1 MVLNLL
7 NGVINLDDILKKID
21 KTLKENETLITATS
35 GGPDSMVLLS
45 LLIKLSQTKNIT
57 IICAHVNHNL
67 RKESQEEALM
77 VEKYANEN
85 NVIFEKMEINHYEGN
100 TENYARTQRYNF
112 FEKLIKKYNASY
124 LLTAHHGDDLTE
136 TILMRIVRG
145 SSLKGYSGFQEITD
159 KDTYKIY
166 RPLITKTK
174 DELLNYAKT
183 HNIPYAIDKTNFSKE
198 YTRNR
203 YRLNILPILKKENKS
218 VHLKFLK
225 FSETL
230 KLYNDH
236 INKEV
241 SAKLNKTYQNN
252 NLNLKLFRKE
262 DKLIK
267 RKILYQIL
275 NNLYYKKIS
284 LITDNHVELILSI
297 IESPKPNLKINL
309 PNKVLVIKNYQ
320 NLYFTKNTEIKP
332 YSFTFETKV
341 ILPNNKILIQEETD
355 DTSNYTIRLNSK
367 ELSLPL
373 IIRTRQNGDKMEIK
387 NLNGHKK
394 IKDIFID
401 EKISETARN
410 SWPILTDQNNQ
421 IIWLP
426 GLKKS
431 KFDKQKHENY
441 DIIIRYR

>member
-1 MVLNLL
+1 M
-7 NGVINLDDILKKID
+7 INLDDILKKLD
-21 KTLKENETLITATS
+21 KTIKENETVITATS
-35 GGPDSMVLLS
+35 GGPDSMALLS
-45 LLIKLSQTKNIT
+45 LLIKLSKTKKIT

-67 RKESQEEALM
+67 RKESQEEAIM

-85 NVIFEKMEINHYEGN
+85 NLIFEKMEINHYEGN

-112 FEKLIKKYNASY
+112 FEKLIKKYNATY

-136 TILMRIVRG
+136 TILMRMVRG

-159 KDTYKIY
+159 KETYKIY

-174 DELLNYAKT
+174 DELLNYVKT
-183 HNIPYAIDKTNFSKE
+183 NNIPYAVDKTNFSEE

-230 KLYNDH
+230 KLYDDH
-236 INKEV
+236 INKE
-241 SAKLNKTYQNN
+241 ANEKLNKVYQNN
-252 NLNLKLFRKE
+252 NLNLKLFENE
-262 DKLIK
+262 DELIK

-275 NNLYYKKIS
+275 NNLYYKNIS
-284 LITDNHVELILSI
+284 LITDNHVELILNI
-297 IESPKPNLKINL
+297 IESSRPNLKINL
-309 PNKVLVIKNYQ
+309 PSKVLVIKNYQ
-320 NLYFTKNTEIKP
+320 NLYFTQNTEIKS
-332 YSFTFETKV
+332 YSFTFEDKV
-341 ILPNNKILIQEETD
+341 ILPNDKILIKEETE

-373 IIRTRQNGDKMEIK
+373 IVRTRQNGDKMEIK

-394 IKDIFID
+394 IKDIFIN

>member
-1 MVLNLL
+1 M
-7 NGVINLDDILKKID
+7 INLDDILKKLD
-21 KTLKENETLITATS
+21 KTIKENETLITATS
-35 GGPDSMVLLS
+35 GGPDSMALLS
-45 LLIKLSQTKNIT
+45 LLIKLSKTKKIT

-67 RKESQEEALM
+67 RKESQEEAIM

-85 NVIFEKMEINHYEGN
+85 NLIFEKMEINHYEGN

-112 FEKLIKKYNASY
+112 FEKLIKKYNATY

-136 TILMRIVRG
+136 TILMRMVRG

-159 KDTYKIY
+159 KETYKIY

-174 DELLNYAKT
+174 DELLNYVKT
-183 HNIPYAIDKTNFSKE
+183 NNIPYAVDKTNFSEE

-230 KLYNDH
+230 KLYDDH
-236 INKEV
+236 INKE
-241 SAKLNKTYQNN
+241 ANEKLNKVYQNN
-252 NLNLKLFRKE
+252 NLNLKLFENE
-262 DKLIK
+262 DELIK

-275 NNLYYKKIS
+275 NNLYYKNIS
-284 LITDNHVELILSI
+284 LITDNHVELILNI
-297 IESPKPNLKINL
+297 IESSRPNLKINL
-309 PNKVLVIKNYQ
+309 PSKVLVIKNYQ
-320 NLYFTKNTEIKP
+320 NLYFTQNTEIKP
-332 YSFTFETKV
+332 YSFTFKDKV
-341 ILPNNKILIQEETD
+341 ILPNNQILIKEETE

-373 IIRTRQNGDKMEIK
+373 IVRTRQNGDKMEIK

-394 IKDIFID
+394 IKDIFIN

>member
-1 MVLNLL
+1 M
-7 NGVINLDDILKKID
+7 INLDDILKKLD
-21 KTLKENETLITATS
+21 KTIKENETVITATS
-35 GGPDSMVLLS
+35 GGPDSMALLS
-45 LLIKLSQTKNIT
+45 LLIKLSKTKKIT

-85 NVIFEKMEINHYEGN
+85 NLIFEKMEINHYEGN

-112 FEKLIKKYNASY
+112 FEKLIKKYNATY

-136 TILMRIVRG
+136 TILMRMVRG

-159 KDTYKIY
+159 NGTYKIY

-174 DELLNYAKT
+174 DELLNYVKT
-183 HNIPYAIDKTNFSKE
+183 NNIPYAVDKTNFSEE

-230 KLYNDH
+230 KLYDDH

-241 SAKLNKTYQNN
+241 NEKLNKIYQNN
-252 NLNLKLFRKE
+252 NLNLNLFENE
-262 DKLIK
+262 DELIK
-267 RKILYQIL
+267 RKILYKIL
-275 NNLYYKKIS
+275 NDLYYKNIS
-284 LITDNHVELILSI
+284 LITDNHVELILNI
-297 IESPKPNLKINL
+297 IESPRPNLKINL

-332 YSFTFETKV
+332 YSFTFENKV
-341 ILPNNKILIQEETD
+341 ILPNDKILIKEETD

-367 ELSLPL
+367 ELSMPL
-373 IIRTRQNGDKMEIK
+373 IVRTRQNGDKMEIK

-401 EKISETARN
+401 EKISESDRN
-410 SWPILTDQNNQ
+410 NWPILTDQNNQ

>member
-1 MVLNLL
+1 M
-7 NGVINLDDILKKID
+7 INLDDILKKLD
-21 KTLKENETLITATS
+21 KTIKENETLITATS
-35 GGPDSMVLLS
+35 GGPDSMALLS
-45 LLIKLSQTKNIT
+45 LLIKLSKTKKIT

-67 RKESQEEALM
+67 RKESQEEAIM

-85 NVIFEKMEINHYEGN
+85 NLIFEKMEINHYEGN

-112 FEKLIKKYNASY
+112 FEKLIKKYNATY

-136 TILMRIVRG
+136 TILMRMVRG

-159 KDTYKIY
+159 KETYKIY

-174 DELLNYAKT
+174 DELLNYVKT
-183 HNIPYAIDKTNFSKE
+183 NNIPYAVDKTNFSEE

-230 KLYNDH
+230 KLYDDH
-236 INKEV
+236 INKE
-241 SAKLNKTYQNN
+241 ANEKLNKVYQNN
-252 NLNLKLFRKE
+252 NLNLKLFENE
-262 DKLIK
+262 DELIK

-275 NNLYYKKIS
+275 NNLYYKNIS
-284 LITDNHVELILSI
+284 LITDNHVELILNI
-297 IESPKPNLKINL
+297 IESSRPNLKINL
-309 PNKVLVIKNYQ
+309 PSKVLVIKNYQ
-320 NLYFTKNTEIKP
+320 NLYFTQNTEIKP
-332 YSFTFETKV
+332 YSFTFEDKV
-341 ILPNNKILIQEETD
+341 ILPNDKILIKEETE

-373 IIRTRQNGDKMEIK
+373 IVRTRQNGDKMEIK

-394 IKDIFID
+394 IKDIFIN

>member
-1 MVLNLL
+1 M
-7 NGVINLDDILKKID
+7 INLDDILKKLD
-21 KTLKENETLITATS
+21 KTIKENEMLITATS
-35 GGPDSMVLLS
+35 GGPDSMALLS
-45 LLIKLSQTKNIT
+45 LLIKLSKTKKIT

-67 RKESQEEALM
+67 RKESQEEAIM

-85 NVIFEKMEINHYEGN
+85 NLIFEKMEINHYEGN

-112 FEKLIKKYNASY
+112 FEKLIKKYNATY

-136 TILMRIVRG
+136 TILMRMVRG

-159 KDTYKIY
+159 KETYKIY

-174 DELLNYAKT
+174 DELLNYVKT
-183 HNIPYAIDKTNFSKE
+183 NNIPYAVDKTNFSEE

-230 KLYNDH
+230 KLYDDH
-236 INKEV
+236 INKE
-241 SAKLNKTYQNN
+241 ANEKLNKVYQNN
-252 NLNLKLFRKE
+252 NLNLKLFENE
-262 DKLIK
+262 DELIK

-275 NNLYYKKIS
+275 NNLYYKNIS
-284 LITDNHVELILSI
+284 LITDNHVELILNI
-297 IESPKPNLKINL
+297 IESSRPNLKINL
-309 PNKVLVIKNYQ
+309 PSKVLVIKNYQ
-320 NLYFTKNTEIKP
+320 NLYFTQNTEIKS
-332 YSFTFETKV
+332 YSFTFKDKV
-341 ILPNNKILIQEETD
+341 ILPNNQILIKEETE

-373 IIRTRQNGDKMEIK
+373 IVRTRQNGDKMEIK

>member
-1 MVLNLL
+1 M
-7 NGVINLDDILKKID
+7 DDILKKLD
-21 KTLKENETLITATS
+21 KTIKENETVITATS
-35 GGPDSMVLLS
+35 GGPDSMALLS
-45 LLIKLSQTKNIT
+45 LLIKLSKTKKIT

-67 RKESQEEALM
+67 RKESQEEAIM

-85 NVIFEKMEINHYEGN
+85 NLIFEKMEINHYEGN

-112 FEKLIKKYNASY
+112 FEKLIKKYNATY

-136 TILMRIVRG
+136 TILMRMVRG

-159 KDTYKIY
+159 NGTYKIY

-174 DELLNYAKT
+174 DELLNYVKT
-183 HNIPYAIDKTNFSKE
+183 NNIPYAVDKTNFSEE

-230 KLYNDH
+230 KLYDDH

-241 SAKLNKTYQNN
+241 NEKLNKIYQNN
-252 NLNLKLFRKE
+252 NLNLNLFENE
-262 DKLIK
+262 DELIK
-267 RKILYQIL
+267 RKILYKIL
-275 NNLYYKKIS
+275 NDLYYKNIS
-284 LITDNHVELILSI
+284 LITDNHVELILNI
-297 IESPKPNLKINL
+297 IESPRPNLKINL

-332 YSFTFETKV
+332 YSFTFENKV
-341 ILPNNKILIQEETD
+341 ILPNDKILIKEETD

-367 ELSLPL
+367 ELSMPL
-373 IIRTRQNGDKMEIK
+373 IVRTRQNGDKMEIK

-401 EKISETARN
+401 EKISESDRN
-410 SWPILTDQNNQ
+410 NWPILTDQNNQ

>member
-1 MVLNLL
+1 M
-7 NGVINLDDILKKID
+7 INLDDILKKLD
-21 KTLKENETLITATS
+21 KTIKENETVITATS
-35 GGPDSMVLLS
+35 GGPDSMALLS
-45 LLIKLSQTKNIT
+45 LLIKLSQTKKIT

-67 RKESQEEALM
+67 RKESQEEAIM

-85 NVIFEKMEINHYEGN
+85 NLIFEKMEINHYEGN

-112 FEKLIKKYNASY
+112 FEKLIKKFNATY

-136 TILMRIVRG
+136 TILMRMVRG

-159 KDTYKIY
+159 KGNYKIY

-174 DELLNYAKT
+174 DELLNYVKT
-183 HNIPYAIDKTNFSKE
+183 NNIPYAVDKTNFSEE

-230 KLYNDH
+230 KLYDDH
-236 INKEV
+236 INKE
-241 SAKLNKTYQNN
+241 ANEKLNKVYQNN
-252 NLNLKLFRKE
+252 NLNLKLFENE
-262 DKLIK
+262 DELIK

-275 NNLYYKKIS
+275 NNLYYKNIS
-284 LITDNHVELILSI
+284 LITDNHVELILNI
-297 IESPKPNLKINL
+297 IESSRPNLKINL
-309 PNKVLVIKNYQ
+309 PSKVLVIKNYQ
-320 NLYFTKNTEIKP
+320 NLYFTQNTEIKS
-332 YSFTFETKV
+332 YSFTFEDKV
-341 ILPNNKILIQEETD
+341 ILPNDKILIKEETE

-373 IIRTRQNGDKMEIK
+373 IVRTRQNGDKMEIK

-394 IKDIFID
+394 IKDIFIN

-431 KFDKQKHENY
+431 KFDKQKQENY

>member
-1 MVLNLL
+1 M
-7 NGVINLDDILKKID
+7 INLDDILKKLD
-21 KTLKENETLITATS
+21 KTIKENETLITATS
-35 GGPDSMVLLS
+35 GGPDSMALLS
-45 LLIKLSQTKNIT
+45 LLIKLSKTKKIT

-67 RKESQEEALM
+67 RKESQEEAIM

-85 NVIFEKMEINHYEGN
+85 NLIFEKMEINHYEGN

-112 FEKLIKKYNASY
+112 FEKLIKKYNATY

-136 TILMRIVRG
+136 TILMRMVRG

-159 KDTYKIY
+159 KETYKIY

-174 DELLNYAKT
+174 DELLNYVKT
-183 HNIPYAIDKTNFSKE
+183 NNIPYAVDKTNFSEE

-230 KLYNDH
+230 KLYDDH

-241 SAKLNKTYQNN
+241 NEKLNKVYQNN
-252 NLNLKLFRKE
+252 NLNLKLFENE
-262 DKLIK
+262 DELIK

-275 NNLYYKKIS
+275 NNLYYKNIS
-284 LITDNHVELILSI
+284 LITDNHVELILNI
-297 IESPKPNLKINL
+297 IESSRPNLKINL
-309 PNKVLVIKNYQ
+309 PSKVLVIKNYQ
-320 NLYFTKNTEIKP
+320 NLYFTQNTEIKS
-332 YSFTFETKV
+332 YSFTFEDKV
-341 ILPNNKILIQEETD
+341 ILPNDKILIKEETE

-373 IIRTRQNGDKMEIK
+373 IVRTRQNGDKMEIK

-394 IKDIFID
+394 IKDIFIN

>member
-1 MVLNLL
+1 M
-7 NGVINLDDILKKID
+7 INLDDILKKLD
-21 KTLKENETLITATS
+21 KTIKENETVITATS
-35 GGPDSMVLLS
+35 GGPDSMALLS
-45 LLIKLSQTKNIT
+45 LLIKLSKTKKIT

-67 RKESQEEALM
+67 RKESQEEAIM

-85 NVIFEKMEINHYEGN
+85 NLIFEKMEINHYEGN

-112 FEKLIKKYNASY
+112 FEKLIKKYNATY

-136 TILMRIVRG
+136 TILMRMVRG

-159 KDTYKIY
+159 KETYKIY

-174 DELLNYAKT
+174 DELLNYVKT
-183 HNIPYAIDKTNFSKE
+183 NNIPYAVDKTNFSEE

-230 KLYNDH
+230 KLYDDH
-236 INKEV
+236 INKE
-241 SAKLNKTYQNN
+241 ANEKLNKVYQNN
-252 NLNLKLFRKE
+252 NLNLKLFENE
-262 DKLIK
+262 DELIK

-275 NNLYYKKIS
+275 NNLYYKNIS
-284 LITDNHVELILSI
+284 LITDNHVELILNI
-297 IESPKPNLKINL
+297 IESPRPNLKINL

-332 YSFTFETKV
+332 YSFTFENKV
-341 ILPNNKILIQEETD
+341 ILPNDKILIKEETD

-367 ELSLPL
+367 ELSMPL
-373 IIRTRQNGDKMEIK
+373 IVRTKQNGDKMEIK

-401 EKISETARN
+401 EKISESDRN
-410 SWPILTDQNNQ
+410 NWPILTDQNNQ

>member
-1 MVLNLL
+1 M
-7 NGVINLDDILKKID
+7 INLDDILKKLD
-21 KTLKENETLITATS
+21 KTIKENETLITATS
-35 GGPDSMVLLS
+35 GGPDSMALLS
-45 LLIKLSQTKNIT
+45 LLIKLSQTKKIT

-67 RKESQEEALM
+67 RKESQEEAIM

-85 NVIFEKMEINHYEGN
+85 NLIFEKMEINHYEGN

-136 TILMRIVRG
+136 TILMRMVRG

-159 KDTYKIY
+159 KETYKIY

-174 DELLNYAKT
+174 DELLNYVKT
-183 HNIPYAIDKTNFSKE
+183 NNIPYAVDKTNFSEE

-230 KLYNDH
+230 KLYDDH
-236 INKEV
+236 INKE
-241 SAKLNKTYQNN
+241 ANEKLNKVYQNN
-252 NLNLKLFRKE
+252 NLNLKLFENE
-262 DKLIK
+262 DELIK

-275 NNLYYKKIS
+275 NNLYYKNIS
-284 LITDNHVELILSI
+284 LITDNHVELILNI
-297 IESPKPNLKINL
+297 IESPRPNLKINL

-320 NLYFTKNTEIKP
+320 NLYFTQNTEIKP
-332 YSFTFETKV
+332 YSFTFKDKV
-341 ILPNNKILIQEETD
+341 ILPNNQILIKEETE

-373 IIRTRQNGDKMEIK
+373 IVRTRQNGDKMEIK

-394 IKDIFID
+394 IKDIFIN

>member
-1 MVLNLL
+1 M
-7 NGVINLDDILKKID
+7 INLDDILKKLDEAI
-21 KTLKENETLITATS
+21 KENETVITATS
-35 GGPDSMVLLS
+35 GGPDSMALLS
-45 LLIKLSQTKNIT
+45 LLIKLSKTKKIT

-67 RKESQEEALM
+67 RKESQEEAIM

-85 NVIFEKMEINHYEGN
+85 NLIFEKMEINHYEGN

-112 FEKLIKKYNASY
+112 FEKLIKKYNATY

-136 TILMRIVRG
+136 TILMRMVRG

-159 KDTYKIY
+159 KETYKIY

-174 DELLNYAKT
+174 DKLLNYVKT
-183 HNIPYAIDKTNFSKE
+183 NNIPYAVDKTNFSEE

-230 KLYNDH
+230 KLYDDH
-236 INKEV
+236 INKE
-241 SAKLNKTYQNN
+241 ANEKLNKVYQNN
-252 NLNLKLFRKE
+252 NLNLKLFENE
-262 DKLIK
+262 DELIK

-275 NNLYYKKIS
+275 NNLYYKNIS
-284 LITDNHVELILSI
+284 LITDNHVELILNI
-297 IESPKPNLKINL
+297 IESPRPNLKINL

-332 YSFTFETKV
+332 YSFTFENKV
-341 ILPNNKILIQEETD
+341 ILPNDKILIKEETD

-367 ELSLPL
+367 ELSMPL
-373 IIRTRQNGDKMEIK
+373 IVRTRQNGDKMEIK

-401 EKISETARN
+401 EKISESDRN
-410 SWPILTDQNNQ
+410 NWPILTDQNNQ

>member
-7 NGVINLDDILKKID
+7 NGVINLDDILKKLD
-21 KTLKENETLITATS
+21 KTIKENETVITATS
-35 GGPDSMVLLS
+35 GGPDSMALLS
-45 LLIKLSQTKNIT
+45 LLIKLSKTKKIT

-67 RKESQEEALM
+67 RKESQEEAIM

-85 NVIFEKMEINHYEGN
+85 NLIFEKMEINHYEGN

-112 FEKLIKKYNASY
+112 FEKLIKKYNATY

-159 KDTYKIY
+159 KETYKIY

-174 DELLNYAKT
+174 DELLNYVKT
-183 HNIPYAIDKTNFSKE
+183 NNIPYAVDKTNFSEE

-230 KLYNDH
+230 KLYDDH
-236 INKEV
+236 INKE
-241 SAKLNKTYQNN
+241 ANEKLNKVYQNN
-252 NLNLKLFRKE
+252 NLNLKLFENE
-262 DKLIK
+262 DELIK

-275 NNLYYKKIS
+275 NNLYYKNIS
-284 LITDNHVELILSI
+284 LITDNHVELILNI
-297 IESPKPNLKINL
+297 IESSRPNLKINL
-309 PNKVLVIKNYQ
+309 PSKVLVIKNYQ
-320 NLYFTKNTEIKP
+320 NLYFTQNTEIKP
-332 YSFTFETKV
+332 YSFTFEDKV
-341 ILPNNKILIQEETD
+341 ILPNDKILIKEETE

-373 IIRTRQNGDKMEIK
+373 IVRTRQNGDKMEIK

-394 IKDIFID
+394 IKDIFIN

>member
-1 MVLNLL
+1 M
-7 NGVINLDDILKKID
+7 INLDDILKKLD
-21 KTLKENETLITATS
+21 KTIKENETVITATS
-35 GGPDSMVLLS
+35 GGPDSMALLS
-45 LLIKLSQTKNIT
+45 LLIKLSKTKKIT

-67 RKESQEEALM
+67 RKESQEEAIM

-85 NVIFEKMEINHYEGN
+85 NLIFEKMEINHYEGN

-112 FEKLIKKYNASY
+112 FEKLIKKYNATY

-136 TILMRIVRG
+136 TILMRMVRG

-159 KDTYKIY
+159 KETYKIY

-174 DELLNYAKT
+174 DELLNYVKT
-183 HNIPYAIDKTNFSKE
+183 NNIPYAVDKTNFSEE

-230 KLYNDH
+230 KLYDDH
-236 INKEV
+236 INKE
-241 SAKLNKTYQNN
+241 ANEKLNKVYQNN
-252 NLNLKLFRKE
+252 NLNLKLFENE
-262 DKLIK
+262 DGLIK

-275 NNLYYKKIS
+275 NNLYYKNIS
-284 LITDNHVELILSI
+284 LITDNHVELILNI
-297 IESPKPNLKINL
+297 IESPRPNLKINL

-320 NLYFTKNTEIKP
+320 NLYFTQNTEIKP
-332 YSFTFETKV
+332 YSFTFKDKV
-341 ILPNNKILIQEETD
+341 ILPNNQILIKEETE

-373 IIRTRQNGDKMEIK
+373 IVRTRQNGDKMEIK

-394 IKDIFID
+394 IKDIFIN

>member
-1 MVLNLL
+1 M
-7 NGVINLDDILKKID
+7 INLDDILKKLD
-21 KTLKENETLITATS
+21 KTIKENETLITATS
-35 GGPDSMVLLS
+35 GGPDSMALLS
-45 LLIKLSQTKNIT
+45 LLIKLSKTKKIT

-67 RKESQEEALM
+67 RKESQEEAIM
-77 VEKYANEN
+77 VEKYANESN
-85 NVIFEKMEINHYEGN
+85 LIFEKMEINHYEGN

-112 FEKLIKKYNASY
+112 FEKLIKKYNATY

-136 TILMRIVRG
+136 TILMRMVRG

-159 KDTYKIY
+159 KETYKIY

-174 DELLNYAKT
+174 DELLNYVKT
-183 HNIPYAIDKTNFSKE
+183 NNIPYAVDKTNFSEE

-230 KLYNDH
+230 KLYDDH
-236 INKEV
+236 INKE
-241 SAKLNKTYQNN
+241 ANEKLNKVYQNN
-252 NLNLKLFRKE
+252 NLNLKLFENE
-262 DKLIK
+262 DELIK

-275 NNLYYKKIS
+275 NNLYYKNIS
-284 LITDNHVELILSI
+284 LITDNHVELILNI
-297 IESPKPNLKINL
+297 IESSRPNLKINL
-309 PNKVLVIKNYQ
+309 PSKVLVIKNYQ
-320 NLYFTKNTEIKP
+320 NLYFTQNTEIKP
-332 YSFTFETKV
+332 YSFTFKDKV
-341 ILPNNKILIQEETD
+341 ILPNNQILIKEETE

-373 IIRTRQNGDKMEIK
+373 IVRTRQNGDKMEIK

-394 IKDIFID
+394 IKDIFIN

>member
-1 MVLNLL
+1 M
-7 NGVINLDDILKKID
+7 INLDDILKKLD
-21 KTLKENETLITATS
+21 KTIKENETLITATS
-35 GGPDSMVLLS
+35 GGPDSMALLS
-45 LLIKLSQTKNIT
+45 LLIKLSKTKKIT

-67 RKESQEEALM
+67 RKESQEEAIM
-77 VEKYANEN
+77 VEKYANESN
-85 NVIFEKMEINHYEGN
+85 LIFEKMEINHYEGN

-112 FEKLIKKYNASY
+112 FEKLIKKYNATY

-136 TILMRIVRG
+136 TILMRMVRG

-159 KDTYKIY
+159 KGNYKIY

-174 DELLNYAKT
+174 DELLNYVKT
-183 HNIPYAIDKTNFSKE
+183 NNIPYAVDKTNFSEE

-230 KLYNDH
+230 KLYDDH
-236 INKEV
+236 INKE
-241 SAKLNKTYQNN
+241 ANEKLNKVYQNN
-252 NLNLKLFRKE
+252 NLNLKLFENE
-262 DKLIK
+262 DELIK

-275 NNLYYKKIS
+275 NNLYYKNIS
-284 LITDNHVELILSI
+284 LITDNHVELILNI
-297 IESPKPNLKINL
+297 IESSRPNLKINL
-309 PNKVLVIKNYQ
+309 PSKVLVIKNYQ
-320 NLYFTKNTEIKP
+320 NLYFTQNTEIKS
-332 YSFTFETKV
+332 YSFTFEDKV
-341 ILPNNKILIQEETD
+341 ILPNDKILIKEETE

-373 IIRTRQNGDKMEIK
+373 IVRTRQNGDKMEIK

-394 IKDIFID
+394 IKDIFIN

>member
-1 MVLNLL
+1 M
-7 NGVINLDDILKKID
+7 INLDDILKKLD
-21 KTLKENETLITATS
+21 KTIKENEMLITATS
-35 GGPDSMVLLS
+35 GGPDSMALLS
-45 LLIKLSQTKNIT
+45 LLIKLSKTKKIT

-67 RKESQEEALM
+67 RKESQEEAIM

-85 NVIFEKMEINHYEGN
+85 NLIFEKMEINHYEGN

-112 FEKLIKKYNASY
+112 FEKLIKKYNATY

-159 KDTYKIY
+159 KETYKIY

-174 DELLNYAKT
+174 DELLNYVKT
-183 HNIPYAIDKTNFSKE
+183 NNIPYAVDKTNFSEE

-230 KLYNDH
+230 KLYDDH
-236 INKEV
+236 INKE
-241 SAKLNKTYQNN
+241 ANEKLNKVYQNN
-252 NLNLKLFRKE
+252 NLNLKLFENE
-262 DKLIK
+262 DELIK

-275 NNLYYKKIS
+275 NNLYYKNIS
-284 LITDNHVELILSI
+284 LITDNHVELILNI
-297 IESPKPNLKINL
+297 IESSRPNLKINL
-309 PNKVLVIKNYQ
+309 PSKVLVIKNYQ
-320 NLYFTKNTEIKP
+320 NLYFTQNTEIKP
-332 YSFTFETKV
+332 YSFTFKDKL
-341 ILPNNKILIQEETD
+341 ILPNNQILIKEETE

-373 IIRTRQNGDKMEIK
+373 IVRTRQNGDKMEIK

-394 IKDIFID
+394 IKDIFIN

>member
-1 MVLNLL
+1 M
-7 NGVINLDDILKKID
+7 INLDDILKKLD
-21 KTLKENETLITATS
+21 KTIKENETLITATS
-35 GGPDSMVLLS
+35 GGPDSMALLS
-45 LLIKLSQTKNIT
+45 LLIKLSQTKKIT

-67 RKESQEEALM
+67 RKESQEEAIM
-77 VEKYANEN
+77 VEKYANESN
-85 NVIFEKMEINHYEGN
+85 LIFEKMEINHYEGN

-112 FEKLIKKYNASY
+112 FEKLIKKYNATY

-136 TILMRIVRG
+136 TILMRMVRG

-159 KDTYKIY
+159 KGNYKIY

-174 DELLNYAKT
+174 DELLNYVKT
-183 HNIPYAIDKTNFSKE
+183 NNIPYAVDKTNFSEE

-230 KLYNDH
+230 KLYDDH

-241 SAKLNKTYQNN
+241 NEKLNKVYQNN
-252 NLNLKLFRKE
+252 NLNLKLFENE
-262 DKLIK
+262 DELIK

-275 NNLYYKKIS
+275 NNLYYKNIS
-284 LITDNHVELILSI
+284 LITDNHVELILNI
-297 IESPKPNLKINL
+297 IESSRPNLKINL
-309 PNKVLVIKNYQ
+309 PSKVLVIKNYQ
-320 NLYFTKNTEIKP
+320 NLYFTQNTEIKS
-332 YSFTFETKV
+332 YSFTFEDKV
-341 ILPNNKILIQEETD
+341 ILPNDKILIKEETD

-367 ELSLPL
+367 ELYMPL
-373 IIRTRQNGDKMEIK
+373 IVRTRQNGDKMEIK

-401 EKISETARN
+401 EKISESDRN
-410 SWPILTDQNNQ
+410 NWPILTDQNNQ

>member
-1 MVLNLL
+1 M
-7 NGVINLDDILKKID
+7 INLDDILKKLD
-21 KTLKENETLITATS
+21 KTIKENEMLITATS
-35 GGPDSMVLLS
+35 GGPDSMALLS
-45 LLIKLSQTKNIT
+45 LLIKLSKTKKIT

-67 RKESQEEALM
+67 RKESQEEAIM

-85 NVIFEKMEINHYEGN
+85 NLIFEKMEINHYEGN

-112 FEKLIKKYNASY
+112 FEKLIKKYNATY

-159 KDTYKIY
+159 KETYKIY

-174 DELLNYAKT
+174 DELLNYVKT
-183 HNIPYAIDKTNFSKE
+183 NNIPYAVDKTNFSEE

-230 KLYNDH
+230 KLYDDH

-241 SAKLNKTYQNN
+241 NEKLNKVYQNN
-252 NLNLKLFRKE
+252 NLNLKLFENE
-262 DKLIK
+262 DELIK

-275 NNLYYKKIS
+275 NNLYYKNIS
-284 LITDNHVELILSI
+284 LITDNHVELILNI
-297 IESPKPNLKINL
+297 IESSRPNLKINL
-309 PNKVLVIKNYQ
+309 PSKVLVIKNYQ
-320 NLYFTKNTEIKP
+320 NLYFTQNTEIKP
-332 YSFTFETKV
+332 YSFTFKDKV
-341 ILPNNKILIQEETD
+341 ILPNNQILIKEETE

-373 IIRTRQNGDKMEIK
+373 IVRTRQNGDKMEIK

-394 IKDIFID
+394 IKDIFIN

>member
-1 MVLNLL
+1 M
-7 NGVINLDDILKKID
+7 INLDDILKKLD
-21 KTLKENETLITATS
+21 KTIKENEMLITATS
-35 GGPDSMVLLS
+35 GGPDSMALLS
-45 LLIKLSQTKNIT
+45 LLIKLSKTKKIT

-67 RKESQEEALM
+67 RKESQEEAIM

-85 NVIFEKMEINHYEGN
+85 NLIFEKMEINHYEGN

-112 FEKLIKKYNASY
+112 FEKLIKKYNATY

-159 KDTYKIY
+159 KETYKIY

-174 DELLNYAKT
+174 DELLNYVKT
-183 HNIPYAIDKTNFSKE
+183 NNIPYAVDKTNFSEE

-230 KLYNDH
+230 KLYDDH
-236 INKEV
+236 INKE
-241 SAKLNKTYQNN
+241 ANEKLNKVYQNN
-252 NLNLKLFRKE
+252 NLNLKLFENE
-262 DKLIK
+262 DELIK

-275 NNLYYKKIS
+275 NNLYYKNIS
-284 LITDNHVELILSI
+284 LITDNHVELILNI
-297 IESPKPNLKINL
+297 IESSRPNLKINL
-309 PNKVLVIKNYQ
+309 PSKVLVIKNYQ
-320 NLYFTKNTEIKP
+320 NLYFTQNIEMKA
-332 YSFTFETKV
+332 YSFTFKDKV
-341 ILPNNKILIQEETD
+341 ILPNNQILIKEETE

-373 IIRTRQNGDKMEIK
+373 IVRTRQNGDKMEIK

-394 IKDIFID
+394 IKDIFIN

>member
-1 MVLNLL
+1 M
-7 NGVINLDDILKKID
+7 INLDDILKKLD
-21 KTLKENETLITATS
+21 KTIKENETLITATS
-35 GGPDSMVLLS
+35 GGPDSMALLS
-45 LLIKLSQTKNIT
+45 LLIKLSKTKKIT

-67 RKESQEEALM
+67 RKESQEEAIM
-77 VEKYANEN
+77 VEKYANESN
-85 NVIFEKMEINHYEGN
+85 LIFEKMEINHYEGN

-112 FEKLIKKYNASY
+112 FEKLIKKYNATY

-136 TILMRIVRG
+136 TILMRMVRG

-159 KDTYKIY
+159 KGNYKIY

-174 DELLNYAKT
+174 DELLNYVKT
-183 HNIPYAIDKTNFSKE
+183 NNIPYAVDKTNFSEE

-230 KLYNDH
+230 KLYDDH
-236 INKEV
+236 INKE
-241 SAKLNKTYQNN
+241 ANEKLNKVYQNN
-252 NLNLKLFRKE
+252 NLNLKLFENE
-262 DKLIK
+262 DELIK

-275 NNLYYKKIS
+275 NNLYYKNIS
-284 LITDNHVELILSI
+284 LITDNHVELILNI
-297 IESPKPNLKINL
+297 IESSRPNLKINL
-309 PNKVLVIKNYQ
+309 PSKVLVIKNYQ
-320 NLYFTKNTEIKP
+320 NLYFTQNTEIKP
-332 YSFTFETKV
+332 YSFTFKDKV
-341 ILPNNKILIQEETD
+341 ILPNDKILIKEETE

-373 IIRTRQNGDKMEIK
+373 IVRTRQNGDKMEIK

-394 IKDIFID
+394 IKDIFIN

>member
-1 MVLNLL
+1 M
-7 NGVINLDDILKKID
+7 INLDDILKKLD
-21 KTLKENETLITATS
+21 KTIKENETVITATS
-35 GGPDSMVLLS
+35 GGPDSMALLS
-45 LLIKLSQTKNIT
+45 LLIKLSKTKKIT

-67 RKESQEEALM
+67 RKESQEEAIM

-85 NVIFEKMEINHYEGN
+85 NLIFEKMEINHYEGN

-112 FEKLIKKYNASY
+112 FEKLIKKYNATY

-159 KDTYKIY
+159 KETYKIY

-174 DELLNYAKT
+174 DELLNYVKT
-183 HNIPYAIDKTNFSKE
+183 NNIPYAVDKTNFSEE

-230 KLYNDH
+230 KLYDDH

-241 SAKLNKTYQNN
+241 NEKLNKIYQNN
-252 NLNLKLFRKE
+252 NLNLNLFENE
-262 DKLIK
+262 DELIK
-267 RKILYQIL
+267 RKILYKIL
-275 NNLYYKKIS
+275 NDLYYKNIS
-284 LITDNHVELILSI
+284 LITDNHVELILNI
-297 IESPKPNLKINL
+297 IESPRPNLKINL

-332 YSFTFETKV
+332 YSFTFENKV
-341 ILPNNKILIQEETD
+341 ILPNDKILIKEETD

-367 ELSLPL
+367 ELSMPL
-373 IIRTRQNGDKMEIK
+373 IVRTRQNGDKMEIK

-401 EKISETARN
+401 EKISESDRN
-410 SWPILTDQNNQ
+410 NWPILTDQNNQ

>member
-1 MVLNLL
+1 M
-7 NGVINLDDILKKID
+7 INLDDILKKLD
-21 KTLKENETLITATS
+21 KTIKENETLITATS
-35 GGPDSMVLLS
+35 GGPDSMALLS
-45 LLIKLSQTKNIT
+45 LLIKLSKTKKIT

-67 RKESQEEALM
+67 RKESQEEAIM

-85 NVIFEKMEINHYEGN
+85 NLIFEKMEINHYKGN

-112 FEKLIKKYNASY
+112 FEKLIKKYNATY

-159 KDTYKIY
+159 KETYKIY

-174 DELLNYAKT
+174 DELLNYVKT
-183 HNIPYAIDKTNFSKE
+183 NNIPYAVDKTNFSEE

-230 KLYNDH
+230 KLYDDH
-236 INKEV
+236 INKE
-241 SAKLNKTYQNN
+241 ANEKLNKVYQNN
-252 NLNLKLFRKE
+252 NLNLKLFENE
-262 DKLIK
+262 DELIK

-275 NNLYYKKIS
+275 NNLYYKNIS
-284 LITDNHVELILSI
+284 LITDNHVELILNI
-297 IESPKPNLKINL
+297 IESSRPNLKINL
-309 PNKVLVIKNYQ
+309 PSKVLVIKNYQ
-320 NLYFTKNTEIKP
+320 NLYFTQNTEIKP
-332 YSFTFETKV
+332 YSFTFKDKL
-341 ILPNNKILIQEETD
+341 ILPNNKILIKEETE

-373 IIRTRQNGDKMEIK
+373 IVRTRQNGDKMEIK

-394 IKDIFID
+394 IKDIFIN

>member
-1 MVLNLL
+1 M
-7 NGVINLDDILKKID
+7 INLDDILKKLD
-21 KTLKENETLITATS
+21 KTIKENETLITATS
-35 GGPDSMVLLS
+35 GGPDSMALLS
-45 LLIKLSQTKNIT
+45 LLIKLSQTKKIT

-67 RKESQEEALM
+67 RKESQEEAIM
-77 VEKYANEN
+77 VEKYANESN
-85 NVIFEKMEINHYEGN
+85 LIFEKMEINHYEGN

-112 FEKLIKKYNASY
+112 FEKLIKKYNATY

-159 KDTYKIY
+159 KETYKIY

-174 DELLNYAKT
+174 DELLNYVKT
-183 HNIPYAIDKTNFSKE
+183 NNIPYAVDKTNFSEE

-230 KLYNDH
+230 KLYDDH
-236 INKEV
+236 INKE
-241 SAKLNKTYQNN
+241 ANEKLNKVYQNN
-252 NLNLKLFRKE
+252 NLNLKLFENE
-262 DKLIK
+262 DELIK

-275 NNLYYKKIS
+275 NNLYYKNIS
-284 LITDNHVELILSI
+284 LITDNHVELILNI
-297 IESPKPNLKINL
+297 IESSRPNLKINL
-309 PNKVLVIKNYQ
+309 PSKVLVIKNYQ
-320 NLYFTKNTEIKP
+320 NLYFTQNTEIKP
-332 YSFTFETKV
+332 YSFTFKDKV
-341 ILPNNKILIQEETD
+341 ILPNNQILIKEETE

-373 IIRTRQNGDKMEIK
+373 IVRTRQNGDKMEIK

-394 IKDIFID
+394 IKDIFIN

>member
-1 MVLNLL
+1 M
-7 NGVINLDDILKKID
+7 INLDDILKKLD
-21 KTLKENETLITATS
+21 KTIKENETVITATS
-35 GGPDSMVLLS
+35 GGPDSMALLS
-45 LLIKLSQTKNIT
+45 LLIKLSKTKKIT

-67 RKESQEEALM
+67 RKESQEEAIM

-85 NVIFEKMEINHYEGN
+85 NLIFEKMEINHYKGN

-112 FEKLIKKYNASY
+112 FEKLIKKYNATY

-136 TILMRIVRG
+136 TILMRMVRG

-159 KDTYKIY
+159 KETYKIY

-174 DELLNYAKT
+174 DELLNYVKT
-183 HNIPYAIDKTNFSKE
+183 NNIPYAVDKTNFSEE

-230 KLYNDH
+230 KLYDDH
-236 INKEV
+236 INKE
-241 SAKLNKTYQNN
+241 ANEKLNKVYQNN
-252 NLNLKLFRKE
+252 NLNLKLFENE
-262 DKLIK
+262 DELIK

-275 NNLYYKKIS
+275 NNLYYKNIS
-284 LITDNHVELILSI
+284 LITDNHVELILNI
-297 IESPKPNLKINL
+297 IESSRPNLKINL
-309 PNKVLVIKNYQ
+309 PSKVLVIKNYQ
-320 NLYFTKNTEIKP
+320 NLYFTQNTEIKP
-332 YSFTFETKV
+332 YSFTFEDKV
-341 ILPNNKILIQEETD
+341 ILPNNQILIKEETE

-373 IIRTRQNGDKMEIK
+373 IVRTRQNGDKMEIK

-394 IKDIFID
+394 IKDIFIN

-410 SWPILTDQNNQ
+410 NWPILTDQNNQ

>member
-1 MVLNLL
+1 M
-7 NGVINLDDILKKID
+7 INLDDILKKLD
-21 KTLKENETLITATS
+21 KTIKENETLITATS
-35 GGPDSMVLLS
+35 GGPDSMALLS
-45 LLIKLSQTKNIT
+45 LLIKLSKTKKIT

-67 RKESQEEALM
+67 RKESQEEAIM

-85 NVIFEKMEINHYEGN
+85 NLIFEKMEINHYEGN

-112 FEKLIKKYNASY
+112 FEKLIKKYNATY

-136 TILMRIVRG
+136 TILMRMVRG

-159 KDTYKIY
+159 KETYKIY

-174 DELLNYAKT
+174 DELLNYVKT
-183 HNIPYAIDKTNFSKE
+183 NNIPYAVDKTNFSEE

-230 KLYNDH
+230 KLYDDH
-236 INKEV
+236 INKE
-241 SAKLNKTYQNN
+241 ANEKLNKVYQNN
-252 NLNLKLFRKE
+252 NLNLKLFENE
-262 DKLIK
+262 DELIK

-275 NNLYYKKIS
+275 NNLYYKNIS
-284 LITDNHVELILSI
+284 LITDNHVELILNI
-297 IESPKPNLKINL
+297 IESSRPNLKINL
-309 PNKVLVIKNYQ
+309 PSKVLVIKNYQ
-320 NLYFTKNTEIKP
+320 NLYFTQNTEIKP
-332 YSFTFETKV
+332 YSFTFKDKV
-341 ILPNNKILIQEETD
+341 ILPNNQILIKEETE

-373 IIRTRQNGDKMEIK
+373 IVRTRQNGDKMEIK

>member
-1 MVLNLL
+1 M
-7 NGVINLDDILKKID
+7 INLDDILKKLD
-21 KTLKENETLITATS
+21 KTIKENETLITATS
-35 GGPDSMVLLS
+35 GGPDSMALLS
-45 LLIKLSQTKNIT
+45 LLIKLSKTKKIT

-67 RKESQEEALM
+67 RKESQEEAIM
-77 VEKYANEN
+77 VEKYANESN
-85 NVIFEKMEINHYEGN
+85 LIFEKMEINHYEGN

-112 FEKLIKKYNASY
+112 FEKLIKKYNATY

-159 KDTYKIY
+159 KETYKIY

-174 DELLNYAKT
+174 DELLNYVKT
-183 HNIPYAIDKTNFSKE
+183 NNIPYAVDKTNFSEE

-230 KLYNDH
+230 KLYDDH
-236 INKEV
+236 INKE
-241 SAKLNKTYQNN
+241 ANEKLNKVYQNN
-252 NLNLKLFRKE
+252 NLNLKLFENE
-262 DKLIK
+262 DELIK

-275 NNLYYKKIS
+275 NNLYYKNIS
-284 LITDNHVELILSI
+284 LITDNHVELILNI
-297 IESPKPNLKINL
+297 IESSRPNLKINL
-309 PNKVLVIKNYQ
+309 PSKVLVIKNYQ
-320 NLYFTKNTEIKP
+320 NLYFTQNTEIKP
-332 YSFTFETKV
+332 YSFTFKDKV
-341 ILPNNKILIQEETD
+341 ILPNNQILIKEETE

-373 IIRTRQNGDKMEIK
+373 IVRTRQNGDKMEIK

-394 IKDIFID
+394 IKDIFIN

>member
-1 MVLNLL
+1 M
-7 NGVINLDDILKKID
+7 INLDDILKKLD
-21 KTLKENETLITATS
+21 KTIKENETVITATS
-35 GGPDSMVLLS
+35 GGPDSMALLS
-45 LLIKLSQTKNIT
+45 LLIKLSKTKKIT

-67 RKESQEEALM
+67 RKESQEEAIM

-85 NVIFEKMEINHYEGN
+85 NLIFEKMEINHYEGN

-112 FEKLIKKYNASY
+112 FEKLIKKYNATY

-136 TILMRIVRG
+136 TILMRMVRG

-159 KDTYKIY
+159 NGTYKIY

-174 DELLNYAKT
+174 DKLLNYVKT
-183 HNIPYAIDKTNFSKE
+183 NNIPYAVDKTNFSEE

-230 KLYNDH
+230 KLYDDH
-236 INKEV
+236 INKE
-241 SAKLNKTYQNN
+241 ANEKLNKVYQNN
-252 NLNLKLFRKE
+252 NLNLKLFENE
-262 DKLIK
+262 DELIK

-275 NNLYYKKIS
+275 NNLYYKNIS
-284 LITDNHVELILSI
+284 LITDNHVELILNI
-297 IESPKPNLKINL
+297 IESSRPNLKINL
-309 PNKVLVIKNYQ
+309 PSKVLVIKNYQ
-320 NLYFTKNTEIKP
+320 NLYFTQNTEIKS
-332 YSFTFETKV
+332 YSFTFEDKV
-341 ILPNNKILIQEETD
+341 ILPNDKILIKEETE

-373 IIRTRQNGDKMEIK
+373 IVRTRQNGDKMEIK

-394 IKDIFID
+394 IKDIFIN

>member
-1 MVLNLL
+1 M
-7 NGVINLDDILKKID
+7 INLDDILKKLD
-21 KTLKENETLITATS
+21 KTIKENETLITATS
-35 GGPDSMVLLS
+35 GGPDSMALLS
-45 LLIKLSQTKNIT
+45 LLIKLSQTKKIT

-67 RKESQEEALM
+67 RKESQEEAIM
-77 VEKYANEN
+77 VEKYANESN
-85 NVIFEKMEINHYEGN
+85 LIFEKMEINHYEGN

-112 FEKLIKKYNASY
+112 FEKLIKKFNATY
-124 LLTAHHGDDLTE
+124 LLTAHHGDDLAE

-159 KDTYKIY
+159 KETYKIY

-174 DELLNYAKT
+174 DELLNYVKT
-183 HNIPYAIDKTNFSKE
+183 NNIPYAVDKTNFSEE

-230 KLYNDH
+230 KLYDDH
-236 INKEV
+236 INKE
-241 SAKLNKTYQNN
+241 ANEKLNKVYQNK
-252 NLNLKLFRKE
+252 NLNLKLFENE
-262 DKLIK
+262 DELIK

-275 NNLYYKKIS
+275 NNLYYKNIS
-284 LITDNHVELILSI
+284 LITDNHVELILNI
-297 IESPKPNLKINL
+297 IESSRPNLKINL
-309 PNKVLVIKNYQ
+309 PSKVLVIKNYQ
-320 NLYFTKNTEIKP
+320 NLYFTQNTEIKP
-332 YSFTFETKV
+332 YSFTFKDKV
-341 ILPNNKILIQEETD
+341 ILPNNQILIKEETE

-373 IIRTRQNGDKMEIK
+373 IVRTRQNGDKMEIK

-394 IKDIFID
+394 IKDIFIN

>member
-1 MVLNLL
+1 M
-7 NGVINLDDILKKID
+7 INLDDILKKLD
-21 KTLKENETLITATS
+21 KTIKENETVITATS
-35 GGPDSMVLLS
+35 GGPDSMALLS
-45 LLIKLSQTKNIT
+45 LLIKLSKTKKIT

-67 RKESQEEALM
+67 RKESQEEAIM

-85 NVIFEKMEINHYEGN
+85 NLIFEKMEINHYEGN

-112 FEKLIKKYNASY
+112 FEKLIKKYNATY

-136 TILMRIVRG
+136 TILMRMVRG

-159 KDTYKIY
+159 KGIYKIY

-174 DELLNYAKT
+174 DELLNYVKT
-183 HNIPYAIDKTNFSKE
+183 NNIPYAVDKTNFSEE

-230 KLYNDH
+230 KLYDDH

-241 SAKLNKTYQNN
+241 NEKLNKIYQNN
-252 NLNLKLFRKE
+252 NLNLNLFENE
-262 DKLIK
+262 DELIK
-267 RKILYQIL
+267 RKILYKIL
-275 NNLYYKKIS
+275 NDLYYKNIS
-284 LITDNHVELILSI
+284 LITDNHVELILNI
-297 IESPKPNLKINL
+297 IESPRPNLKINL

-332 YSFTFETKV
+332 YSFTFENKV
-341 ILPNNKILIQEETD
+341 ILPNDKILIKEETD

-367 ELSLPL
+367 ELSMPL
-373 IIRTRQNGDKMEIK
+373 IVRTRQNGDKMEIK

-401 EKISETARN
+401 EKISESDRN
-410 SWPILTDQNNQ
+410 NWPILTDQNNQ

>member
-1 MVLNLL
+1 M
-7 NGVINLDDILKKID
+7 INLDDILKKLD
-21 KTLKENETLITATS
+21 KTIKENEMLITATS
-35 GGPDSMVLLS
+35 GGPDSMALLS
-45 LLIKLSQTKNIT
+45 LLIKLSKTKKIT

-67 RKESQEEALM
+67 RKESQEEAIM

-85 NVIFEKMEINHYEGN
+85 NLIFEKMEINHYEGN

-112 FEKLIKKYNASY
+112 FEKLIKKYNATY

-136 TILMRIVRG
+136 TILMRMVRG

-159 KDTYKIY
+159 KETYKIY

-174 DELLNYAKT
+174 DELLNYVKT
-183 HNIPYAIDKTNFSKE
+183 NNIPYAVDKTNFSEE

-230 KLYNDH
+230 KLYDDH
-236 INKEV
+236 INKE
-241 SAKLNKTYQNN
+241 ANEKLNKVYQNN
-252 NLNLKLFRKE
+252 NLNLKLFENE
-262 DKLIK
+262 DELIK

-275 NNLYYKKIS
+275 NNLYYKNIS
-284 LITDNHVELILSI
+284 LITDNHVELILNI
-297 IESPKPNLKINL
+297 IESSRPNLKINL
-309 PNKVLVIKNYQ
+309 PSKVLVIKNYQ

-332 YSFTFETKV
+332 YSFTFENKV
-341 ILPNNKILIQEETD
+341 ILPNDKILIKEETD

-367 ELSLPL
+367 ELSMPL
-373 IIRTRQNGDKMEIK
+373 IVRTRQNGDKMEIK

-394 IKDIFID
+394 IKDIFIN

>member
-1 MVLNLL
+1 M
-7 NGVINLDDILKKID
+7 INLDDILKKLD
-21 KTLKENETLITATS
+21 KTIKENETLITATS
-35 GGPDSMVLLS
+35 GGPDSMALLS
-45 LLIKLSQTKNIT
+45 LLIKLSQTKKIT

-67 RKESQEEALM
+67 RKESQEEAIM
-77 VEKYANEN
+77 VEKYANESN
-85 NVIFEKMEINHYEGN
+85 LIFEKMEINHYEGN

-112 FEKLIKKYNASY
+112 FEKLIKKFNATY

-136 TILMRIVRG
+136 TILMRMVRG

-159 KDTYKIY
+159 KGNYKIY

-174 DELLNYAKT
+174 DELLNYVKT
-183 HNIPYAIDKTNFSKE
+183 NNIPYAVDKTNFSEE

-230 KLYNDH
+230 KLYDDH

-241 SAKLNKTYQNN
+241 NEKLNKVYQNN
-252 NLNLKLFRKE
+252 NLNLKLFENE
-262 DKLIK
+262 DELIK

-275 NNLYYKKIS
+275 NNLYYKNIS
-284 LITDNHVELILSI
+284 LITDNHVELILNI
-297 IESPKPNLKINL
+297 IESSRPNLKINL
-309 PNKVLVIKNYQ
+309 PSKVLVIKNYQ
-320 NLYFTKNTEIKP
+320 NLYFTQNTEIKS
-332 YSFTFETKV
+332 YSFTFEDKV
-341 ILPNNKILIQEETD
+341 ILPNDKILIKEETE

-373 IIRTRQNGDKMEIK
+373 IVRTRQNGDKMEIK

>member
-1 MVLNLL
+1 M
-7 NGVINLDDILKKID
+7 INLDDILKKLD
-21 KTLKENETLITATS
+21 KTIKENETLITATS
-35 GGPDSMVLLS
+35 GGPDSMALLS
-45 LLIKLSQTKNIT
+45 LLIKLSKTKKIT

-67 RKESQEEALM
+67 RKESQEEAIM

-85 NVIFEKMEINHYEGN
+85 NLIFEKMEINHYEGN

-112 FEKLIKKYNASY
+112 FEKLIKKYNATY

-136 TILMRIVRG
+136 TILMRMVRG

-159 KDTYKIY
+159 KGNYKIY

-174 DELLNYAKT
+174 DELLNYVKT
-183 HNIPYAIDKTNFSKE
+183 NNIPYAVDKTNFSEE

-230 KLYNDH
+230 KLYDDH
-236 INKEV
+236 INKE
-241 SAKLNKTYQNN
+241 ANEKLNKVYQNN
-252 NLNLKLFRKE
+252 NLNLKLFENE
-262 DKLIK
+262 DELIK

-275 NNLYYKKIS
+275 NNLYYKNIS
-284 LITDNHVELILSI
+284 LITDNHVELILNI
-297 IESPKPNLKINL
+297 IESSRPNLKINL
-309 PNKVLVIKNYQ
+309 PSKVLVIKNYQ
-320 NLYFTKNTEIKP
+320 NLYFTQNTEIKP
-332 YSFTFETKV
+332 YSFTFKDKL
-341 ILPNNKILIQEETD
+341 ILPNNQILIKEETE

-373 IIRTRQNGDKMEIK
+373 IVRTRQNGDKMEIK

>member
-1 MVLNLL
+1 M
-7 NGVINLDDILKKID
+7 INLDDILKKLD
-21 KTLKENETLITATS
+21 KTIKENEMLITATS
-35 GGPDSMVLLS
+35 GGPDSMALLS
-45 LLIKLSQTKNIT
+45 LLIKLSKTKKIT

-67 RKESQEEALM
+67 RKESQEEAIM

-85 NVIFEKMEINHYEGN
+85 NLIFEKMEINHYEGN

-112 FEKLIKKYNASY
+112 FEKLIKKYNATY

-136 TILMRIVRG
+136 TILMRMVRG

-159 KDTYKIY
+159 KETYKIY

-174 DELLNYAKT
+174 DELLNYVKT
-183 HNIPYAIDKTNFSKE
+183 NNIPYAVDKTNFSEE

-230 KLYNDH
+230 KLYDDH
-236 INKEV
+236 INKE
-241 SAKLNKTYQNN
+241 ANEKLNKVYQNN
-252 NLNLKLFRKE
+252 NLNLKLFENE
-262 DKLIK
+262 DELIK

-275 NNLYYKKIS
+275 NNLYYKNIS
-284 LITDNHVELILSI
+284 LITDNHVELILNI
-297 IESPKPNLKINL
+297 IESSRPNLKINL
-309 PNKVLVIKNYQ
+309 PSKVLVIKNYQ
-320 NLYFTKNTEIKP
+320 NLYFTQNTEIKP
-332 YSFTFETKV
+332 YSFTFKDKV
-341 ILPNNKILIQEETD
+341 ILPNDKILIKEETE

-373 IIRTRQNGDKMEIK
+373 IVRTRQNGDKMEIK

>member
-1 MVLNLL
+1 M
-7 NGVINLDDILKKID
+7 INLDDILKKLD
-21 KTLKENETLITATS
+21 KTIKENETLITATS
-35 GGPDSMVLLS
+35 GGPDSMALLS
-45 LLIKLSQTKNIT
+45 LLIKLSKTKKIT

-67 RKESQEEALM
+67 RKESQEEAIM

-85 NVIFEKMEINHYEGN
+85 NLIFEKMEINHYEGN

-112 FEKLIKKYNASY
+112 FEKLIKKYNATY

-136 TILMRIVRG
+136 TILMRMVRG

-159 KDTYKIY
+159 NGTYKIY

-174 DELLNYAKT
+174 DELLNYVKT
-183 HNIPYAIDKTNFSKE
+183 NNIPYAVDKTNFSEE

-230 KLYNDH
+230 KLYDDH
-236 INKEV
+236 INKE
-241 SAKLNKTYQNN
+241 ANEKLNKVYQNN
-252 NLNLKLFRKE
+252 NLNLKLFENE
-262 DKLIK
+262 DELIK

-275 NNLYYKKIS
+275 NNLYYKNIS
-284 LITDNHVELILSI
+284 LITDNHVELILNI
-297 IESPKPNLKINL
+297 IESSRPNLKINL
-309 PNKVLVIKNYQ
+309 PSKVLVIKNYQ
-320 NLYFTKNTEIKP
+320 NLYFTQNTEIKP
-332 YSFTFETKV
+332 YSFTFKDKL
-341 ILPNNKILIQEETD
+341 ILPNNQILIKEETE

-373 IIRTRQNGDKMEIK
+373 IVRTRQNGDKMEIK

-394 IKDIFID
+394 IKDIFIN

>member
-1 MVLNLL
+1 M
-7 NGVINLDDILKKID
+7 INLDDILKKLD
-21 KTLKENETLITATS
+21 KTIKENEMLITATS
-35 GGPDSMVLLS
+35 GGPDSMALLS
-45 LLIKLSQTKNIT
+45 LLIKLSKTKKIT

-67 RKESQEEALM
+67 RKESQEEAIM

-85 NVIFEKMEINHYEGN
+85 NLIFEKMEINHYEGN

-112 FEKLIKKYNASY
+112 FEKLIKKYNATY

-136 TILMRIVRG
+136 TILMRMVRG

-159 KDTYKIY
+159 KGNYKIY

-174 DELLNYAKT
+174 DELLNYVKT
-183 HNIPYAIDKTNFSKE
+183 NNIPYAVDKTNFSEE

-230 KLYNDH
+230 KLYDDH
-236 INKEV
+236 INKE
-241 SAKLNKTYQNN
+241 ANEKLNKVYQNN
-252 NLNLKLFRKE
+252 NLNLKLFENE
-262 DKLIK
+262 DELIK

-275 NNLYYKKIS
+275 NNLYYKNIS
-284 LITDNHVELILSI
+284 LITDNHVELILNI
-297 IESPKPNLKINL
+297 IESSRPNLKINL
-309 PNKVLVIKNYQ
+309 PSKVLVIKNYQ
-320 NLYFTKNTEIKP
+320 NLYFTQNTEIKS
-332 YSFTFETKV
+332 YSFTFEDKV
-341 ILPNNKILIQEETD
+341 ILPNDKILIKEETE

-373 IIRTRQNGDKMEIK
+373 IVRTRQNGDKMEIK

-394 IKDIFID
+394 IKDIFIN

>member
-1 MVLNLL
+1 M
-7 NGVINLDDILKKID
+7 INLDDILKKLD

-35 GGPDSMVLLS
+35 GGPDSMALLS
-45 LLIKLSQTKNIT
+45 LLIKLSQTKKIT

-67 RKESQEEALM
+67 RKESQEEAIM

-85 NVIFEKMEINHYEGN
+85 NLIFEKMEINHYKGN

-112 FEKLIKKYNASY
+112 FEKLIKKYNATY

-136 TILMRIVRG
+136 TILMRMVRG

-159 KDTYKIY
+159 KETYKIY

-174 DELLNYAKT
+174 DELLNYVKT
-183 HNIPYAIDKTNFSKE
+183 NNIPYAVDKTNFSEE

-230 KLYNDH
+230 KLYDDH
-236 INKEV
+236 INKE
-241 SAKLNKTYQNN
+241 ANEKLNKVYQNN
-252 NLNLKLFRKE
+252 NLNLKLFENE
-262 DKLIK
+262 DELIK

-275 NNLYYKKIS
+275 NNLYYKNIS
-284 LITDNHVELILSI
+284 LITDNHVELILNI
-297 IESPKPNLKINL
+297 IESPRPNLKINL

-332 YSFTFETKV
+332 YSFTFENKV
-341 ILPNNKILIQEETD
+341 ILPNDKILIKEETD

-367 ELSLPL
+367 ELSMPL
-373 IIRTRQNGDKMEIK
+373 IVRTRQNGDKMEIK

>member
-1 MVLNLL
+1 M
-7 NGVINLDDILKKID
+7 INLDDILKKLD
-21 KTLKENETLITATS
+21 KTIKENETLITATS
-35 GGPDSMVLLS
+35 GGPDSMALLS
-45 LLIKLSQTKNIT
+45 LLIKLSKTKKIT

-67 RKESQEEALM
+67 RKESQEEAIM

-85 NVIFEKMEINHYEGN
+85 NLIFEKMEINHYEGN

-112 FEKLIKKYNASY
+112 FEKLIKKYNATY

-136 TILMRIVRG
+136 TILMRMVRG

-159 KDTYKIY
+159 KETYKIY

-174 DELLNYAKT
+174 DELLNYVKT
-183 HNIPYAIDKTNFSKE
+183 NNIPYAVDKTNFSEE

-230 KLYNDH
+230 KLYDDH

-241 SAKLNKTYQNN
+241 NEKLNKIYQKN
-252 NLNLKLFRKE
+252 NLNLNLFENE
-262 DKLIK
+262 DELIK
-267 RKILYQIL
+267 RKILYKIL
-275 NNLYYKKIS
+275 NDLYYKNIS
-284 LITDNHVELILSI
+284 LITDNHVELILNI
-297 IESPKPNLKINL
+297 IESPRPNLKINL

-332 YSFTFETKV
+332 YSFTFENKV
-341 ILPNNKILIQEETD
+341 ILPNDKILIKEETD

-367 ELSLPL
+367 ELSMPL
-373 IIRTRQNGDKMEIK
+373 IVRTRQNGDKMEIK

-394 IKDIFID
+394 IKDIFIN

>member
-1 MVLNLL
+1 M
-7 NGVINLDDILKKID
+7 INLDDILKKLD
-21 KTLKENETLITATS
+21 KTLKENEMLITATS
-35 GGPDSMVLLS
+35 GGPDSMALLS
-45 LLIKLSQTKNIT
+45 LLIKLSQTKKIT

-67 RKESQEEALM
+67 RKESQEEAIM

-85 NVIFEKMEINHYEGN
+85 NLIFEKMEINHYKGN

-112 FEKLIKKYNASY
+112 FEKLIKKYNATY

-136 TILMRIVRG
+136 TILMRMVRG

-159 KDTYKIY
+159 KETYKIY

-174 DELLNYAKT
+174 DELLNYVKT
-183 HNIPYAIDKTNFSKE
+183 NNIPYAVDKTNFSEE

-230 KLYNDH
+230 KLYDDH
-236 INKEV
+236 INKE
-241 SAKLNKTYQNN
+241 ANEKLNKVYQNN
-252 NLNLKLFRKE
+252 NLNLKLFENE
-262 DKLIK
+262 DELIK

-275 NNLYYKKIS
+275 NNLYYKNIS
-284 LITDNHVELILSI
+284 LITDNHVELILNI
-297 IESPKPNLKINL
+297 IESSRPNLKINL
-309 PNKVLVIKNYQ
+309 PSKVLVIKNYQ
-320 NLYFTKNTEIKP
+320 NLYFTQNTEVKP
-332 YSFTFETKV
+332 YSFTFEDKV
-341 ILPNNKILIQEETD
+341 ILPNNQILIKEETE

-373 IIRTRQNGDKMEIK
+373 IVRTRQNGDKMEIK

-394 IKDIFID
+394 IKDIFIN

>member
-1 MVLNLL
+1 M
-7 NGVINLDDILKKID
+7 INLDDILKKLD
-21 KTLKENETLITATS
+21 KTIKENETVITATS
-35 GGPDSMVLLS
+35 GGPDSMALLS
-45 LLIKLSQTKNIT
+45 LLIKLSKTKKIT

-67 RKESQEEALM
+67 RKESQEEAIM

-85 NVIFEKMEINHYEGN
+85 NLIFEKMEINHYEGN

-112 FEKLIKKYNASY
+112 FEKLIKKYNATY

-136 TILMRIVRG
+136 TILMRMVRG

-159 KDTYKIY
+159 KETYKIY

-174 DELLNYAKT
+174 DELLNYVKT
-183 HNIPYAIDKTNFSKE
+183 NNIPYAVDKTNFSEE

-230 KLYNDH
+230 KLYDDH
-236 INKEV
+236 INKE
-241 SAKLNKTYQNN
+241 ANEKLNKVYQNN
-252 NLNLKLFRKE
+252 NLNLKLFENE
-262 DKLIK
+262 DELIK

-275 NNLYYKKIS
+275 NNLYYKNIS
-284 LITDNHVELILSI
+284 LITDNHVELILNI
-297 IESPKPNLKINL
+297 IESSRPNLKINL
-309 PNKVLVIKNYQ
+309 PSKVLVIKNYQ
-320 NLYFTKNTEIKP
+320 NLYFTQNTEIKP
-332 YSFTFETKV
+332 YSFTFKDKV
-341 ILPNNKILIQEETD
+341 ILPNNQILIKEETE

-373 IIRTRQNGDKMEIK
+373 IVRTRQNGDKMEIK

>member
-1 MVLNLL
+1 M
-7 NGVINLDDILKKID
+7 INLDDILKKLD
-21 KTLKENETLITATS
+21 KTIKENETVITATS
-35 GGPDSMVLLS
+35 GGPDSMALLS
-45 LLIKLSQTKNIT
+45 LLIKLSKTKKIT

-67 RKESQEEALM
+67 RKESQEEAIM

-85 NVIFEKMEINHYEGN
+85 NLIFEKMEINHYEGN

-136 TILMRIVRG
+136 TILMRMVRG

-159 KDTYKIY
+159 NGTYKIY

-174 DELLNYAKT
+174 DELLNYVKT
-183 HNIPYAIDKTNFSKE
+183 NNIPYAVDKTNFSEE

-230 KLYNDH
+230 KLYDDH
-236 INKEV
+236 INKE
-241 SAKLNKTYQNN
+241 ANEKLNKVYQNN
-252 NLNLKLFRKE
+252 NLNLKLFENE
-262 DKLIK
+262 DELIK

-275 NNLYYKKIS
+275 NNLYYKNIS
-284 LITDNHVELILSI
+284 LITDNHVELILNI
-297 IESPKPNLKINL
+297 IESSRPNLKINL
-309 PNKVLVIKNYQ
+309 PSKVLVIKNYQ

-332 YSFTFETKV
+332 YSFTFENKV
-341 ILPNNKILIQEETD
+341 ILPNDKILIKEETD

-367 ELSLPL
+367 ELSMPL
-373 IIRTRQNGDKMEIK
+373 IVRTRQNGDKMEIK

-401 EKISETARN
+401 EKISESDRN
-410 SWPILTDQNNQ
+410 NWPILTDQNNQ